1 MSKYYNIKELLE
13 DCEKRDLVKGTPYVA
28 ILSYEEWCDDMESY
42 DFGIDL
48 DLSIIDIHNT
58 KAEVNYD
65 SLTGNFLVPDRER
78 LGEEEC
84 KFAFALDEKGIVFID
99 ESGKALSIIEEIKR
113 TKKWKSP
120 SLERFLYDFLEG
132 IIKGDLVVIEK
143 YERELSVMEDI
154 IEAGNT
160 DISLDRVNEIR
171 GEIRELSVHYEQLID
186 LTQELEENENNFFDE
201 KNVRYFRNYLNRLAR
216 HNDMINA
223 LKDYIVQVKDLYHT
237 QLDVKQNRI
246 MTLLTVVTTIFMP
259 LTLITGWYGMNFKY
273 MPELEMRYSYLVVIA
288 ASLVIAIGSLIF
300 FKKKKWL

>member
-1 MSKYYNIKELLE
+1 MLSELYNATPILQQKLLE
-13 DCEKRDLVKGTPYVA
+13 FSEFISRKIGV
-28 ILSYEEWCDDMESY
+28 
-42 DFGIDL
+42 GIDL

-65 SLTGNFLVPDRER
+65 SLTGNFLIPDRSK
-78 LGEEEC
+78 LGEEES

-113 TKKWKSP
+113 TKRWKSP

-132 IIKGDLVVIEK
+132 IIRGDLLVIEK
-143 YERELSVMEDI
+143 YEKELNQIEDV
-154 IEAGNT
+154 IESGNT

-186 LTQELEENENNFFDE
+186 LTQELEENENNFFNE
-201 KNVRYFRNYLNRLAR
+201 KNVRYFRNFLNRLAR

-223 LKDYIVQVKDLYHT
+223 LKDYTVQVKDLYHT

-246 MTLLTVVTTIFMP
+246 MTLLTVVTTVFMP

-273 MPELEMRYSYLVVIA
+273 MPELEMRYSYLVVI
-288 ASLVIAIGSLIF
+288 LVCLTIAIGSLVF